1 MAKKKTETPKTNSI
15 MLSRKQVFDIAALA
29 NHFTDVELFT
39 VEETFESG
47 IGPTVRVKCTLLEKP
62 TTVDITDVEKW

>member
-1 MAKKKTETPKTNSI
+1 MSKKKTETPKPKSI
-15 MLSRKQVFDIAALA
+15 MLTRKQVFDLAALA

>member
-15 MLSRKQVFDIAALA
+15 ILSRKQVFDIAALA

>member
-1 MAKKKTETPKTNSI
+1 MPKKKTETPKTNSI
-15 MLSRKQVFDIAALA
+15 ILSRKQVFDIAALA